1 MKIAPHTESCV
12 TCMLKSFLFTKMT
25 KDELSYINDNREER
39 SYKPGEL
46 IIVEG
51 VLINEF
57 TYLKSGLVKMVKR
70 GNNDKDR
77 IISIARP
84 RDFVSL
90 ISTFS
95 DKNYQYS
102 VSALEPS
109 VVCSIELDAMKKVIR
124 SNGEYALELLHQI
137 SHSTNS
143 VLQHTYQIDDKQLR
157 GRIAYIL
164 LWFAQKIYRKN
175 KFILPISRRE
185 IGELINMTTE
195 NVIRILS
202 EFNKDNIVNIK
213 VKEIEILN
221 MDFLDRLS
229 KSG

>member
-1 MKIAPHTESCV
+1 MKILPHTENCISC
-12 TCMLKSFLFTKMT
+12 MHKSFLFTKM
-25 KDELSYINDNREER
+25 KDEELSYINDKREER
-39 SYKPGEL
+39 SYEPGE
-46 IIVEG
+46 IIIPEG
-51 VLINEF
+51 GRISEF
-57 TYLKSGLVKMVKR
+57 TYLKSGLIKMVKR

-102 VSALEPS
+102 VCALEPS
-109 VVCSIELDAMKKVIR
+109 VVCSIELEAMKKVIR
-124 SNGEYALELLHQI
+124 NNGDYALELLHQI

-143 VLQHTYQIDDKQLR
+143 VLQHTYEIDDKQLR

-164 LWFAQKIYRKN
+164 LWFAKKIYRKN
-175 KFILPISRRE
+175 KFTLPISRRE
-185 IGELINMTTE
+185 MGELINMTTE